1 MYKFPNTFET
11 CLSNHRKLI
20 STISKSGSFKST
32 PRIVKSFISPKVQCS
47 ISFPF
52 NPSLGVLGVFLPPI
66 RFTLITQKRQKFQ
79 TWYFAALSNFSLEA
93 FMPKLVSLTNP
104 ISRYWTKLRREYF
117 QFPDFWSNPL
127 KIKVVITPE
136 RVMILM

>member
-66 RFTLITQKRQKFQ
+66 RFTLITQKR
-79 TWYFAALSNFSLEA
+79 
-93 FMPKLVSLTNP
+93 
-104 ISRYWTKLRREYF
+104 
-117 QFPDFWSNPL
+117 
-127 KIKVVITPE
+127 
-136 RVMILM
+136 